1 MDFWNVVPTCEDTSQ
16 TIEDDHV
23 AELHREM
30 KRRPQNQDVA
40 KIAELMRATYNMRR
54 KAILTSA
61 IQYIFIFNKISNILV
76 FVGSC
81 FFLYIHKYVYVRL

>member
-1 MDFWNVVPTCEDTSQ
+1 MDFWNVVPTCEDTSHA

-30 KRRPQNQDVA
+30 QRRPQNQDVA

-61 IQYIFIFNKISNILV
+61 IPVRQLLIKYPLLATVNGVIIILM
-76 FVGSC
+76 SW
-81 FFLYIHKYVYVRL
+81 II

>member
-1 MDFWNVVPTCEDTSQ
+1 MDFWNVVPTCEDTSHA

-30 KRRPQNQDVA
+30 QCPPKNQDVA
-40 KIAELMRATYNMRR
+40 KIAELMCATYNMRR

-61 IQYIFIFNKISNILV
+61 IPVRQLLIKYPPLATVNGVIIILK
-76 FVGSC
+76 SH
-81 FFLYIHKYVYVRL
+81 II